1 MASSPEVQEI
11 KDKIDIADFIGEYLR
26 LSPGGTGIFKASC
39 PFHNEKT
46 PSFIVSPARQSF
58 HCFGCG
64 AGGDVFEFLMKI
76 ENLDFPEALKVLAQK
91 AGVTLSHQNRE
102 QLSRKNRLYDLCD
115 LAAKYWHKVLVDSP
129 RAQAVREYLAK
140 RGVSGDS
147 IEQFRLGYAVDD
159 WSNLTD
165 FLLKRGYK
173 KQEIITA
180 GLAIKK
186 ERGGGSYDRFRH
198 RLIFPIVDHHGRTVG
213 FGGRALKAD
222 EPAKYLNSPQTEIYN
237 KSETLYGLS
246 WAKEAIRQAGECILV
261 EGYMDVIP
269 SHQAGVKNVVSISGT
284 ALTEQQLKNLKRYAN
299 NLALSLDMDEAGQ
312 RAALRSIELALQSEL
327 NVRVITLPEGKDPGE
342 CATKNPSAWRQAIDG
357 AESVMEYFYR
367 RAVQGRDLD
376 SPEDLAATSD
386 YLAEKINKI
395 GNAIIKDYWFRE
407 YASRLRIDET
417 TFRQR
422 SDKLALKSQ
431 NPPKAALG
439 TKTANQEGQNSAVQS
454 SADAVSAQKAINSP
468 DLIIFRRI
476 LAIVWVYPDLLAKLP
491 ERLPAGLIPDGLLRS
506 IYNELI
512 LFYTK
517 NNGLFTVGAGERK
530 EQPIFDQ
537 FISQVKT
544 SVAGPPAQNSVA
556 PADQS
561 GSVLAMLEQSY
572 LLAQKDFF
580 ALPEKEAGAE
590 FDNLLRLL
598 KSSYLKSKISR
609 LKFDLEQTEKR
620 GDQATAA
627 GIYLEL
633 SELIKQISVD

>member
-46 PSFIVSPARQSF
+46 PSFIVSPVRQSF

-76 ENLDFPEALKVLAQK
+76 ENLEFPEALKVLAQK

-115 LAAKYWHKVLVDSP
+115 LAAKYWHKVLLDSP
-129 RAQAVREYLAK
+129 QAQAVREYLTG
-140 RGVSGDS
+140 RGLNDES
-147 IEQFRLGYAVDD
+147 IEQFRLGYAIDS

-173 KQEIITA
+173 EQEIIAA

-186 ERGGGSYDRFRH
+186 ERGGASYDRFRH

-237 KSETLYGLS
+237 KSETLYGS
-246 WAKEAIRQAGECILV
+246 YQAKEAIRQAGECILV

-269 SHQAGVKNVVSISGT
+269 SHQAGVRNVVSISGT
-284 ALTEQQLKNLKRYAN
+284 ALTEQQLKNLKRYAG

-312 RAALRSIELALQSEL
+312 RAALRSIELALQSEM

-342 CATKNPSAWRQAIDG
+342 CATKNPSAWRQAIAG
-357 AESVMEYFYR
+357 AESVMEYFHR
-367 RAVQGRDLD
+367 RAVQGRNLD
-376 SPEDLAATSD
+376 SPEDLAAASD

-395 GNAIIKDYWFRE
+395 GNAIIRDYWFRE

-422 SDKLALKSQ
+422 AAKLALKSQ
-431 NPPKAALG
+431 NPPQTTMG
-439 TKTANQEGQNSAVQS
+439 PKTAYQEGPNSASQGS
-454 SADAVSAQKAINSP
+454 TDAVSDQKAINSP
-468 DLIIFRRI
+468 DLIVFRRI
-476 LAIVWVYPDLLAKLP
+476 LAIVWAYPDLLAKLA
-491 ERLPAGLIPDGLLRS
+491 ERLPADLIPDDLLRG

-530 EQPIFDQ
+530 EQSIFDQ
-537 FISQVKT
+537 FISQIKT
-544 SVAGPPAQNSVA
+544 PVAGPPAQNSVA
-556 PADQS
+556 TADQS

-580 ALPEKEAGAE
+580 ALPEKEAAAE
-590 FDNLLRLL
+590 FDHLLRLL
-598 KSSYLKSKISR
+598 KRNYLKSNISR
-609 LKFDLEQTEKR
+609 LKFDLERAEKS
-620 GDQATAA
+620 GDKPAA
-627 GIYLEL
+627 EKIYLEL